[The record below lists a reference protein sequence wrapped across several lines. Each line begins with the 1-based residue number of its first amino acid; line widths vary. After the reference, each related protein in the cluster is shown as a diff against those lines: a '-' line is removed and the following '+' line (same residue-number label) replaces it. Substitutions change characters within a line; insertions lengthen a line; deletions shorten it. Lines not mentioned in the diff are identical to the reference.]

1 MSFEQARKDHL
12 LQRLINK
19 QYYHEIQIES
29 AFHRVN
35 NMWIV
40 LYCCVLLLVQRE
52 PLHFQSPKSVLFWS
66 HLSKMIQSP
75 RQYNFHRGKMQLIKS
90 QDHALSEWKI
100 ILHLFRSLHTQI
112 CIHMRS
118 KQSTG
123 CHYRALQPVSAT
135 VRHFQ
140 RPKYELSGLLSR
152 LRCVYSRLVK
162 MQSTSRRLCVLL
174 VRQNFQFSFRR
185 EKNQLK

>member
-1 MSFEQARKDHL
+1 MSFEQAGKDQ

-19 QYYHEIQIES
+19 GYCHEIQIES

-35 NMWIV
+35 SIWYIAMSCYWSKENLSTFDV
-40 LYCCVLLLVQRE
+40 
-52 PLHFQSPKSVLFWS
+52 PKPVLFWS

-75 RQYNFHRGKMQLIKS
+75 RQYNFHRGKLQLIKS

-112 CIHMRS
+112 CTHLRS

-123 CHYRALQPVSAT
+123 CHYRALQTVSAT
-135 VRHFQ
+135 VRHF
-140 RPKYELSGLLSR
+140 
-152 LRCVYSRLVK
+152 
-162 MQSTSRRLCVLL
+162 
-174 VRQNFQFSFRR
+174 
-185 EKNQLK
+185 